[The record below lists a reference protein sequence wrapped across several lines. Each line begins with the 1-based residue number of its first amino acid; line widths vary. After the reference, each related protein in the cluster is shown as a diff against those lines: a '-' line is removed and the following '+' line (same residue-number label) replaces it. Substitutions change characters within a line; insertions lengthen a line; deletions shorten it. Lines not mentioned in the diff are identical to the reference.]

1 MAASPGEHRI
11 GGVAVPEIS
20 RRQIEYA
27 VPQLERAIKELTEC
41 GRDGA
46 AMNLQPILV
55 CMMSA
60 GGWYDDV
67 PSLWRGRKK
76 PRRHRLDTV

>member
-1 MAASPGEHRI
+1 MKAFSK
-11 GGVAVPEIS
+11 GGLAVPNIS
-20 RRQIEYA
+20 RHQIEYA

>member
-1 MAASPGEHRI
+1 M
-11 GGVAVPEIS
+11 PEIS

-27 VPQLERAIKELTEC
+27 VPQLERAIKELREC

-55 CMMSA
+55 CMKA
-60 GGWYDDV
+60 LGGWYDEW
-67 PSLWRGRKK
+67 PSPWRGRRT
-76 PRRHRLDTV
+76 PRRHRLETV